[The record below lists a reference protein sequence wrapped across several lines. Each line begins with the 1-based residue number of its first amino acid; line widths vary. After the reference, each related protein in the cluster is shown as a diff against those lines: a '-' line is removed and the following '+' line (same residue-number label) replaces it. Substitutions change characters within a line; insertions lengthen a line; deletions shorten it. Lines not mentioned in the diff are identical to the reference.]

1 MALLDKSHRYDRL
14 KAPFMGHA
22 LADLLVKRGAKYEFM
37 GSFSFATDQEYQE
50 MKFRDTTAADEL
62 KEIDPWTGEAKNV
75 YTYEQI
81 KAELPTFA
89 EIIVEHEENLAE
101 YAAYEGKRL
110 RQYPDVKEQLD
121 MLYKDIDQGL
131 LGEGAKS
138 SQFYT
143 AIKAV
148 KDASS

>member
-1 MALLDKSHRYDRL
+1 MALTDKSHRYDRL
-14 KAPFMGHA
+14 KAPFVGHA
-22 LADLLVKRGAKYEFM
+22 LAELLVRRGGKYEFM
-37 GSFSFATDQEYQE
+37 GSFSFDGEAGYQE
-50 MKFRDTTAADEL
+50 LKFRDTTASEEL

-75 YTYEQI
+75 YTYEQV
-81 KAELPTFA
+81 KTQLPTFA
-89 EIIVEHEENLAE
+89 EVMAEHEENLAE

-110 RQYPDVKEQLD
+110 RRYPDVKEQLD

-131 LGEGAKS
+131 LGDGAKS

>member
-1 MALLDKSHRYDRL
+1 MALTDKTHRYDTL
-14 KAPFMGHA
+14 KAPFVGHA
-22 LADLLVKRGAKYEFM
+22 LAELLVRRGGKYEFM
-37 GSFSFATDQEYQE
+37 GSFSFQGEAGYQE
-50 MKFRDTTAADEL
+50 LKFRDTTVSEEL

-75 YTYEQI
+75 YTYEQV
-81 KAELPTFA
+81 KTQLPTFA
-89 EIIVEHEENLAE
+89 EVMVEHEENLAE

-110 RQYPDVKEQLD
+110 RRYPDVKEQLD
-121 MLYKDIDQGL
+121 LLYKDIDQGL

-148 KDASS
+148 KDSSS

>member
-1 MALLDKSHRYDRL
+1 MALTDKTHRYDIL
-14 KAPFMGHA
+14 KAPFVGHA
-22 LADLLVKRGAKYEFM
+22 LAELLVRRGGKYEFM
-37 GSFSFATDQEYQE
+37 GSFSISTAQEYQE
-50 MKFRDTTAADEL
+50 LKFRDTTASEEL

-75 YTYEQI
+75 YTYEQV
-81 KAELPTFA
+81 KTQLPTFA
-89 EIIVEHEENLAE
+89 EVMVEHEENLAE

-110 RQYPDVKEQLD
+110 RRYPDVKEQLD
-121 MLYKDIDQGL
+121 LLYKDIDQGL

-148 KDASS
+148 KDSSS

>member
-1 MALLDKSHRYDRL
+1 MALTDKSLRYDIL
-14 KAPFMGHA
+14 KAPFVGHA
-22 LADLLVKRGAKYEFM
+22 LAELLVRRGGKYEFM
-37 GSFSFATDQEYQE
+37 GSFSFDGEAGYQE
-50 MKFRDTTAADEL
+50 LKFRDTTASDEL
-62 KEIDPWTGEAKNV
+62 KEVDPWTGEAKNI
-75 YTYEQI
+75 YTYEQV
-81 KAELPTFA
+81 KNELPTFA
-89 EIIVEHEENLAE
+89 EVLAEHEDNLAE

-110 RQYPDVKEQLD
+110 RKYPDWREQLD

-131 LGEGAKS
+131 LGEDAKS

>member
-1 MALLDKSHRYDRL
+1 MALIDKSHRYDKL
-14 KAPFMGHA
+14 KAPFTGHA
-22 LADLLVKRGAKYEFM
+22 LADLLVRRGGKYEFM
-37 GSFSFATDQEYQE
+37 GSFSFEGEAGYQE
-50 MKFRDTTAADEL
+50 LKFRDTTASEEL

-81 KAELPTFA
+81 KTELPTFA
-89 EIIVEHEENLAE
+89 EIMAEHEENLAE

-110 RQYPDVKEQLD
+110 RRYPDIKEQLD
-121 MLYKDIDQGL
+121 MLYKDIDQGV

-148 KDASS
+148 KDANS

>member
-1 MALLDKSHRYDRL
+1 MALIDKSHRYDTL
-14 KAPFMGHA
+14 KAPFTGHA
-22 LADLLVKRGAKYEFM
+22 LADLLVRRGSKYEFM
-37 GSFSFATDQEYQE
+37 GSFSFEGEAGYQE
-50 MKFRDTTAADEL
+50 LKFRDTTASEEL

-81 KAELPTFA
+81 KTELPTFA
-89 EIIVEHEENLAE
+89 EIMAEHEENLAE

-110 RQYPDVKEQLD
+110 RRYPDIKEQLD
-121 MLYKDIDQGL
+121 MLYKDIDQGV

-148 KDASS
+148 KDANS

>member
-1 MALLDKSHRYDRL
+1 MALTDKTHRYDRL
-14 KAPFMGHA
+14 KAPFVGHA
-22 LADLLVKRGAKYEFM
+22 LAELLVRRGGKYEFM
-37 GSFSFATDQEYQE
+37 GSFSISTAQEYQE
-50 MKFRDTTAADEL
+50 LKFRDTTASEEL

-75 YTYEQI
+75 YTYEQV
-81 KAELPTFA
+81 KTELPTWA
-89 EIIVEHEENLAE
+89 EVMVEHEENLAE

-121 MLYKDIDQGL
+121 LLYKDIDQGL

-148 KDASS
+148 KDSSS

>member
-1 MALLDKSHRYDRL
+1 MALTDKSHRYDIL
-14 KAPFMGHA
+14 KAPFVGHA
-22 LADLLVKRGAKYEFM
+22 LAELLVRRGGKYEFM
-37 GSFSFATDQEYQE
+37 GSFSFDGEAGYQE
-50 MKFRDTTAADEL
+50 LKFRDTTASEEM

-75 YTYEQI
+75 YTYEQV
-81 KAELPTFA
+81 KTELPTFA
-89 EIIVEHEENLAE
+89 EVMAEHEENLEE

-110 RQYPDVKEQLD
+110 RRYPDVKEQLD
-121 MLYKDIDQGL
+121 LLYKDIDQGL

-148 KDASS
+148 KDSSS

>member
-1 MALLDKSHRYDRL
+1 MALTDKSHRYDRL
-14 KAPFMGHA
+14 KAPFVGHA
-22 LADLLVKRGAKYEFM
+22 LAELLVRRGGKYEFM
-37 GSFSFATDQEYQE
+37 GSFSFDGEAGYQE
-50 MKFRDTTAADEL
+50 LKFRDTTASEEL

-75 YTYEQI
+75 YTYEQV
-81 KAELPTFA
+81 KTQLPTFA
-89 EIIVEHEENLAE
+89 EIMVEHEENLAE

-110 RQYPDVKEQLD
+110 RRYPDVKEQLD

-131 LGEGAKS
+131 LGDGAKS

>member
-1 MALLDKSHRYDRL
+1 MALTDKSHRYDKL
-14 KAPFMGHA
+14 KAPFVGHA
-22 LADLLVKRGAKYEFM
+22 LAELLVRRGGKYEFM
-37 GSFSFATDQEYQE
+37 GSFSISTNQEYQE
-50 MKFRDTTAADEL
+50 LKFRDTTASEEL

-75 YTYEQI
+75 RTYEQV
-81 KAELPTFA
+81 KNELPTWA
-89 EIIVEHEENLAE
+89 EIMAEHEENLAE

-110 RQYPDVKEQLD
+110 RRYPDVKDQLD

-131 LGEGAKS
+131 LGDGAKS

-148 KDASS
+148 KDANS

>member
-1 MALLDKSHRYDRL
+1 MALTDKSHRYDIL
-14 KAPFMGHA
+14 KAPFVGHA
-22 LADLLVKRGAKYEFM
+22 LAELLVRRGGKYEFM
-37 GSFSFATDQEYQE
+37 GSFSFDGEAGYQE
-50 MKFRDTTAADEL
+50 LKFRDTTASEEM
-62 KEIDPWTGEAKNV
+62 KEIDPWTGEAQNV
-75 YTYEQI
+75 YTYEQV
-81 KAELPTFA
+81 KTELPTFA
-89 EIIVEHEENLAE
+89 EVMAEHEENLEE

-110 RQYPDVKEQLD
+110 RRYPDVKEQLD
-121 MLYKDIDQGL
+121 LLYKDIDQGL